1 MPDAGV
7 DSFLNSFRLMTIKCD
22 EKLRY
27 YLMPHQNPCRIL
39 LNLNIRYRYSSS
51 DFVELNLI

>member
-7 DSFLNSFRLMTIKCD
+7 DSFLNSFRLMTIECD

-27 YLMPHQNPCRIL
+27 YLMPHPNHCRIL
-39 LNLNIRYRYSSS
+39 LNLNIRSRYSSS